1 MREKLNS
8 DPRYQVGAIAILLI
22 LGVFFFISKSGG
34 GEEAEEGETVATV
47 SVAGTSATGT
57 ATGATAGEAVE
68 GAVEGAVASATG
80 ASASAGLPSPAE
92 APPLPAPV
100 TAAYKGGATV
110 VLLVVHDGSIDDD
123 LVRRSLPRLSS
134 MGGVQTFVVPASQ
147 VARYGAI
154 TLGVDVSRVPALIV
168 LTPKNLAQG
177 TAEASV
183 SYGYL
188 SPAAMEQTVLDA
200 RYDGPSSNYHPN

>member
-1 MREKLNS
+1 MRDKLNN
-8 DPRYQVGAIAILLI
+8 DPKYQVGAIAILLLI
-22 LGVFFFISKSGG
+22 GVFFFISKSGG
-34 GEEAEEGETVATV
+34 GEEAESEETVATV
-47 SVAGTSATGT
+47 SVAGTGATAT

-68 GAVEGAVASATG
+68 GAVEGAVEAGAG
-80 ASASAGLPSPAE
+80 ASSSAALPSPAE
-92 APPLPAPV
+92 APPLPRPV

-123 LVRRSLPRLSS
+123 LVRRSLPRLSA
-134 MGGVQTFVVPASQ
+134 MGGVQTFIVPASQ

-168 LTPKNLAQG
+168 LTPKDLAHG

-188 SPAAMEQTVLDA
+188 IPAAMEQAVLDA

>member
-1 MREKLNS
+1 M
-8 DPRYQVGAIAILLI
+8 LLI
-22 LGVFFFISKSGG
+22 LGVFLFISKSRRRRRSRRT
-34 GEEAEEGETVATV
+34 AKPKRRS
-47 SVAGTSATGT
+47 SVAGTGVTGT

-100 TAAYKGGATV
+100 TAAYKGGETV

-134 MGGVQTFVVPASQ
+134 MGGVADLRRPGLADLRAT
-147 VARYGAI
+147 RAI
-154 TLGVDVSRVPALIV
+154 TLGVEVSRVPALIV
-168 LTPKNLAQG
+168 MTPRNLSARAPRKRVSA
-177 TAEASV
+177 TA
-183 SYGYL
+183 
-188 SPAAMEQTVLDA
+188 T
-200 RYDGPSSNYHPN
+200 